1 MSTIGIRASAR
12 PAGARRSASPF
23 VDVGAMIGRELR
35 RTLRSIDSTVTAF
48 ALPVG
53 IMLVFVVVFGGA
65 IEHDG
70 DYISYAVPGTLIL
83 CLGFNSASVA
93 VAVAQDMRSGTI
105 DRIKTMPVFGPA
117 LLWGHVVAS
126 VLRNLAASVPVV
138 AVALLLGY
146 RPGADLA
153 AWLAAVAFGT
163 LIVLAFTWFAC
174 VFGLLLSVDAASGVN
189 FVFLFLPYV
198 SSAFVPIDTL
208 PAWLRGFASAQPY
221 TPITET
227 LRSLLAGDGPGAEL
241 LPALAWLVG
250 ILAVSCALASW
261 LFRARTAR

>member
-1 MSTIGIRASAR
+1 MSAIDLRPAAR
-12 PAGARRSASPF
+12 PSGTTGVGAAL
-23 VDVGAMIGRELR
+23 VDVSAMIGREVR
-35 RTLRSIDSTVTAF
+35 RTVRSIDSLVTSF

-65 IEHDG
+65 IERDG

-93 VAVAQDMRSGTI
+93 VAVAQDMRTGTI

-126 VLRNLAASVPVV
+126 VLRNLSASVPVV
-138 AVALLLGY
+138 GVALLLGY
-146 RPGADLA
+146 RPAADA
-153 AWLAAVAFGT
+153 AGWVAAVAFGT

-208 PAWLRGFASAQPY
+208 PVWLRGFASAQPY
-221 TPITET
+221 TPVTET
-227 LRSLLAGDGPGAEL
+227 LRSLLAGQGPGAEL
-241 LPALAWLVG
+241 VPALAWLVG
-250 ILAVSCALASW
+250 ILVVSCAVASW